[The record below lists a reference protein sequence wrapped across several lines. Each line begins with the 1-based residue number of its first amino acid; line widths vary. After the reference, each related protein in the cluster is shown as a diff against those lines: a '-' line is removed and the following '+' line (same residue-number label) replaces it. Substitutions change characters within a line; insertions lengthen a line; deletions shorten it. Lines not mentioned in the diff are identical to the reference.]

1 MNTTAILNIAGAIV
15 VLAIVLLVF
24 FFILRSQN
32 DDGPRPDKHKPHTDG
47 GVAKMVAAL
56 GRYAS
61 MHGFV
66 MIAPAAL
73 QGKEKECQLDAVLV
87 TYAGVIGVRCMGHNG
102 EIFANTG
109 ESDWLWVTS
118 KGRSPLPDPVAQGAA
133 DVRVLR
139 DVLMQNGKG
148 ALRNIPVECL
158 TVFTDKTVQ
167 LAVPKSTPIYR
178 RKELLSLLES
188 EKYLQD
194 KGIDLPAVAAALKS
208 AAGAQ

>member
-1 MNTTAILNIAGAIV
+1 MNTTAVLNIAGALVI
-15 VLAIVLLVF
+15 LAIVMLVF

-32 DDGPRPDKHKPHTDG
+32 DEGPRKDRHKPHTDG

-66 MIAPAAL
+66 MVAPAVL
-73 QGKEKECQLDAVLV
+73 QSKEKECKLDAVLV
-87 TYAGVIGVRCMGHNG
+87 TYAGVVGVRCMGHNG
-102 EIFANTG
+102 EIFANSG
-109 ESDWLWVTS
+109 ESEWLWVTS
-118 KGRSPLPDPVAQGAA
+118 EGRRPLPDPVGQAAA

-139 DVLMQNGKG
+139 DVLMQNG

-158 TVFTDKTVQ
+158 TVFTDKAVQ

-178 RKELLSLLES
+178 RKELLSLLEG

-194 KGIDLPAVAAALKS
+194 KGIDLQAVAAVLKN

>member
-1 MNTTAILNIAGAIV
+1 MNTTAILNIAGVLV
-15 VLAIVLLVF
+15 VLVIVLLVF

-32 DDGPRPDKHKPHTDG
+32 DDGPRKDKHKPHTDG
-47 GVAKMVAAL
+47 GVANMVSAL

-73 QGKEKECQLDAVLV
+73 QSKDKECKLDAVLV
-87 TYAGVIGVRCMGHNG
+87 TYAGVVGVRCMGHNG
-102 EIFANTG
+102 EIFANSG
-109 ESDWLWVTS
+109 ESEWLWVTS
-118 KGRSPLPDPVAQGAA
+118 EGRNSLPDPVGQAAA

-139 DVLMQNGKG
+139 DLLMQNS

-167 LAVPKSTPIYR
+167 LAVPKSIPIYR

-194 KGIDLPAVAAALKS
+194 KGIDLPAVAAVLKS

>member
-1 MNTTAILNIAGAIV
+1 MNNTAILNIVGALVI
-15 VLAIVLLVF
+15 LAIVLLAF

-32 DDGPRPDKHKPHTDG
+32 DEGPRRDKHKPHTDG
-47 GVAKMVAAL
+47 GVAQMVSAL

-66 MIAPAAL
+66 ILAPAVL
-73 QGKEKECQLDAVLV
+73 QSKDKECRLDALLV
-87 TYAGVIGVRCMGHNG
+87 TYAGVVGVRCMGHNG
-102 EIFANTG
+102 EIFANSG
-109 ESDWLWVTS
+109 ESEWLWVTS
-118 KGRSPLPDPVAQGAA
+118 EGRRPLPDPVGQAAA

-139 DVLMQNGKG
+139 DVLMQNS

-158 TVFTDKTVQ
+158 TVFTDKAVQ
-167 LAVPKSTPIYR
+167 LAVPKSTPVYR

-194 KGIDLPAVAAALKS
+194 KGIDLQAVATVLKS
-208 AAGAQ
+208 AAAAQ